1 MDTSSVGSVFTKK
14 NVDDVFA
21 LSKLKNVNSLKNEE
35 STSEKEDVPEKKEE
49 VKEEIKKEEKPREQ
63 QLTMSDF
70 FEEFKI

>member
-1 MDTSSVGSVFTKK
+1 MGSVFTKK
-14 NVDDVFA
+14 NVEDVFA

-35 STSEKEDVPEKKEE
+35 IKDEEASASEAEVKEE
-49 VKEEIKKEEKPREQ
+49 VKEEKKTDEKPREQ